1 MKKFIDIF
9 LCIIIYLKENYKFYL
24 QQCWII
30 KISILLY
37 NDEFQYIIIGLVY
50 SSFLNNKYDVRL
62 QICLGM

>member
-1 MKKFIDIF
+1 M
-9 LCIIIYLKENYKFYL
+9 
-24 QQCWII
+24 II

-50 SSFLNNKYDVRL
+50 SSFLNNKYDVQL